1 MPSDEASKRKG
12 NLLTRLFG
20 TPTGLPGVR
29 GGREKSGG
37 GLFASLWTIPVL
49 IIVVG
54 CSCQLTGFGNFPVQ
68 PPIATPVL
76 SGPLTPTVQPPTA
89 TPIVSGPVT
98 PTVQPQPTASATQ
111 LPRPS
116 ATATQTPTGSPT
128 AVASLPATAML
139 DSVCIFV
146 HHQRFGDF
154 VSFFDFAMWWSGVD
168 FYYLELTIKEANND
182 APIQLV
188 LDPEDGSWR
197 GKFGLNAAG
206 TKQIVSLIAHFPD
219 GSQLDLTADLIDH
232 LGDDEFEV
240 RHPQEDV
247 LGC

>member
-29 GGREKSGG
+29 GGRVKSGG

-68 PPIATPVL
+68 PPISTPVV
-76 SGPLTPTVQPPTA
+76 SGPLTPTVQPQPTTTATQPPPLTA
-89 TPIVSGPVT
+89 TPPAT
-98 PTVQPQPTASATQ
+98 PTQAPPATPTQAPQTT
-111 LPRPS
+111 
-116 ATATQTPTGSPT
+116 TPTGSPT

-146 HHQRFGDF
+146 HHQRFGEF

-219 GSQLDLTADLIDH
+219 GSQLDLTADLIGH
-232 LGDDEFEV
+232 LGSDEFKV